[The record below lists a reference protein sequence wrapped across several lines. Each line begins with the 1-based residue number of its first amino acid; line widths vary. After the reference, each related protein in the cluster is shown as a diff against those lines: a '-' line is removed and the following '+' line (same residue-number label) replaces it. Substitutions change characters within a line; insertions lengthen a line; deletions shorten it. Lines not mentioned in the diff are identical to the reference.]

1 MVWVA
6 VDLQQDHLSP
16 DTIVGMSCGRD
27 IPSARCGGLSGG
39 GSAKAVAV
47 DAKAHASQAHQ
58 ARVKHSRLWE
68 QRVGIRRAYAPGAP
82 PHPDDDELS

>member
-1 MVWVA
+1 MPRQRAWMLGGIA
-6 VDLQQDHLSP
+6 KYGDEGLRPIASELL
-16 DTIVGMSCGRD
+16 
-27 IPSARCGGLSGG
+27 GGLSGG
-39 GSAKAVAV
+39 GGAAKAVAV